1 MRLHVGKLKACPC
14 TYISIFL
21 RFSMNFLRKVVSCLL
36 VSSLIVGCASGPL
49 RESYYIDGSKRAAFA
64 NLCQKHGMVSNED
77 FGLYASFQ
85 MGEYPEQFGNV
96 EKFKMESMYLSE
108 VRGIERWGEPNESD
122 KSLLRVRCGEVSK
135 VANNLRRSSS
145 TPAPS
150 IPFFRPPVHTSCYKI
165 GTMTQCSTY

>member
-1 MRLHVGKLKACPC
+1 MGKLKASPC
-14 TYISIFL
+14 THISIFL
-21 RFSMNFLRKVVSCLL
+21 RFSMNFLRKVFPCLL

-49 RESYYIDGSKRAAFA
+49 REDYYVDGSYRAAFA
-64 NLCQKHGMVSNED
+64 NLCQKYGMVSNED

-85 MGEYPEQFGNV
+85 MGEYPGQFGAVN
-96 EKFKMESMYLSE
+96 KAKMESMYLSE
-108 VRGIERWGEPNESD
+108 VRRMDGWAPPSESE
-122 KSLLRVRCGEVSK
+122 KSLLRVRCGEVST

-150 IPFFRPPVHTSCYKI
+150 IPFFRPPVNTSCYKI

>member
-1 MRLHVGKLKACPC
+1 
-14 TYISIFL
+14 
-21 RFSMNFLRKVVSCLL
+21 MNFLRTVVPCLL

-64 NLCQKHGMVSNED
+64 NLCQKYGMVSNED

-85 MGEYPEQFGNV
+85 MDEYPGQFGTV
-96 EKFKMESMYLSE
+96 DKFKMESMYLSE
-108 VRGIERWGEPNESD
+108 VRRTEEFGAPSESD
-122 KSLLRVRCGEVSK
+122 KSLLRVRCGQVST

-145 TPAPS
+145 APAPS
-150 IPFFRPPVHTSCYKI
+150 IPFFRPPVNTSCYKI